1 MGNFAEAGKIKDE
14 MKKRDATRREKL
26 AGYFFDLSK
35 LIFAGMVIGLI
46 LPLLSDTENA
56 KMWIIAVFGIILTTL
71 SALLANKI
79 LNNGCLD
86 FCICSRDC
94 NHRRIVCLDIY
105 EARKK
110 MAGKLVRKQES
121 EIWMQ
126 GSPH

>member
-26 AGYFFDLSK
+26 SGYFFDLSK

-46 LPLLSDTENA
+46 LPLVSDTENA

-79 LNNGCLD
+79 L
-86 FCICSRDC
+86 
-94 NHRRIVCLDIY
+94 
-105 EARKK
+105 K
-110 MAGKLVRKQES
+110 
-121 EIWMQ
+121 
-126 GSPH
+126 

>member
-26 AGYFFDLSK
+26 AGYFSDLSK

-79 LNNGCLD
+79 L
-86 FCICSRDC
+86 
-94 NHRRIVCLDIY
+94 
-105 EARKK
+105 K
-110 MAGKLVRKQES
+110 
-121 EIWMQ
+121 
-126 GSPH
+126 

>member
-71 SALLANKI
+71 SALLASKI
-79 LNNGCLD
+79 L
-86 FCICSRDC
+86 
-94 NHRRIVCLDIY
+94 
-105 EARKK
+105 K
-110 MAGKLVRKQES
+110 
-121 EIWMQ
+121 
-126 GSPH
+126 

>member
-35 LIFAGMVIGLI
+35 PIFAGMVIGLI

-79 LNNGCLD
+79 L
-86 FCICSRDC
+86 
-94 NHRRIVCLDIY
+94 
-105 EARKK
+105 K
-110 MAGKLVRKQES
+110 
-121 EIWMQ
+121 
-126 GSPH
+126 

>member
-56 KMWIIAVFGIILTTL
+56 KMWIIAVFGIILTTK

-79 LNNGCLD
+79 L
-86 FCICSRDC
+86 
-94 NHRRIVCLDIY
+94 
-105 EARKK
+105 K
-110 MAGKLVRKQES
+110 
-121 EIWMQ
+121 
-126 GSPH
+126 

>member
-1 MGNFAEAGKIKDE
+1 MGIFAEAGIIKDE
-14 MKKRDATRREKL
+14 MKYRDATRREKL

-79 LNNGCLD
+79 L
-86 FCICSRDC
+86 
-94 NHRRIVCLDIY
+94 
-105 EARKK
+105 K
-110 MAGKLVRKQES
+110 
-121 EIWMQ
+121 
-126 GSPH
+126 

>member
-35 LIFAGMVIGLI
+35 LIFA
-46 LPLLSDTENA
+46 LLSDTENA

-79 LNNGCLD
+79 L
-86 FCICSRDC
+86 
-94 NHRRIVCLDIY
+94 
-105 EARKK
+105 K
-110 MAGKLVRKQES
+110 
-121 EIWMQ
+121 
-126 GSPH
+126 

>member
-79 LNNGCLD
+79 L
-86 FCICSRDC
+86 
-94 NHRRIVCLDIY
+94 
-105 EARKK
+105 K
-110 MAGKLVRKQES
+110 
-121 EIWMQ
+121 
-126 GSPH
+126 

>member
-56 KMWIIAVFGIILTTL
+56 KMWIIAAFGIILTTL

-79 LNNGCLD
+79 L
-86 FCICSRDC
+86 
-94 NHRRIVCLDIY
+94 
-105 EARKK
+105 K
-110 MAGKLVRKQES
+110 
-121 EIWMQ
+121 
-126 GSPH
+126 

>member
-1 MGNFAEAGKIKDE
+1 MGNFVEAGKIKDE

-79 LNNGCLD
+79 L
-86 FCICSRDC
+86 
-94 NHRRIVCLDIY
+94 
-105 EARKK
+105 K
-110 MAGKLVRKQES
+110 
-121 EIWMQ
+121 
-126 GSPH
+126 

>member
-46 LPLLSDTENA
+46 LPLLSETENA

-79 LNNGCLD
+79 L
-86 FCICSRDC
+86 
-94 NHRRIVCLDIY
+94 
-105 EARKK
+105 K
-110 MAGKLVRKQES
+110 
-121 EIWMQ
+121 
-126 GSPH
+126 

>member
-35 LIFAGMVIGLI
+35 LIFAGMVIGRI

-79 LNNGCLD
+79 L
-86 FCICSRDC
+86 
-94 NHRRIVCLDIY
+94 
-105 EARKK
+105 K
-110 MAGKLVRKQES
+110 
-121 EIWMQ
+121 
-126 GSPH
+126 

>member
-71 SALLANKI
+71 SAMLANKI
-79 LNNGCLD
+79 L
-86 FCICSRDC
+86 
-94 NHRRIVCLDIY
+94 
-105 EARKK
+105 K
-110 MAGKLVRKQES
+110 
-121 EIWMQ
+121 
-126 GSPH
+126 

>member
-1 MGNFAEAGKIKDE
+1 MGNFAEAEKIKDE

-79 LNNGCLD
+79 L
-86 FCICSRDC
+86 
-94 NHRRIVCLDIY
+94 
-105 EARKK
+105 K
-110 MAGKLVRKQES
+110 
-121 EIWMQ
+121 
-126 GSPH
+126 

>member
-35 LIFAGMVIGLI
+35 LIFAGMVIALI

-79 LNNGCLD
+79 L
-86 FCICSRDC
+86 
-94 NHRRIVCLDIY
+94 
-105 EARKK
+105 K
-110 MAGKLVRKQES
+110 
-121 EIWMQ
+121 
-126 GSPH
+126 

>member
-46 LPLLSDTENA
+46 LPLLSDSENA

-79 LNNGCLD
+79 L
-86 FCICSRDC
+86 
-94 NHRRIVCLDIY
+94 
-105 EARKK
+105 K
-110 MAGKLVRKQES
+110 
-121 EIWMQ
+121 
-126 GSPH
+126 

>member
-56 KMWIIAVFGIILTTL
+56 QMWIIAVFGIILTTL

-79 LNNGCLD
+79 L
-86 FCICSRDC
+86 
-94 NHRRIVCLDIY
+94 
-105 EARKK
+105 K
-110 MAGKLVRKQES
+110 
-121 EIWMQ
+121 
-126 GSPH
+126 

>member
-1 MGNFAEAGKIKDE
+1 

-79 LNNGCLD
+79 LKQWIHLK
-86 FCICSRDC
+86 
-94 NHRRIVCLDIY
+94 IY
-105 EARKK
+105 ITETYSLTKNAQSLMMK
-110 MAGKLVRKQES
+110 
-121 EIWMQ
+121 
-126 GSPH
+126 

>member
-1 MGNFAEAGKIKDE
+1 MGNSAEAGKIKDE

-79 LNNGCLD
+79 L
-86 FCICSRDC
+86 
-94 NHRRIVCLDIY
+94 
-105 EARKK
+105 K
-110 MAGKLVRKQES
+110 
-121 EIWMQ
+121 
-126 GSPH
+126 

>member
-1 MGNFAEAGKIKDE
+1 MGNFAEAVKIIDE

-71 SALLANKI
+71 SALLAYKI
-79 LNNGCLD
+79 L
-86 FCICSRDC
+86 
-94 NHRRIVCLDIY
+94 
-105 EARKK
+105 K
-110 MAGKLVRKQES
+110 
-121 EIWMQ
+121 
-126 GSPH
+126 

>member
-46 LPLLSDTENA
+46 LPLLSNTENA

-79 LNNGCLD
+79 L
-86 FCICSRDC
+86 
-94 NHRRIVCLDIY
+94 
-105 EARKK
+105 K
-110 MAGKLVRKQES
+110 
-121 EIWMQ
+121 
-126 GSPH
+126 